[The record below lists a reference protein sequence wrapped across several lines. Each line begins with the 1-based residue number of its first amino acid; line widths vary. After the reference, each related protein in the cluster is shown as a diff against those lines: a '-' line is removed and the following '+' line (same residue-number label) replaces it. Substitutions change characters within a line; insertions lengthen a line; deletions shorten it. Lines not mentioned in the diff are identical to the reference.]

1 MQTVLTL
8 LILVVT
14 GLVIYAIIKT
24 NPARPM
30 QLPPM
35 PATPYEPKPP
45 QGEAAKHWSDG
56 GRFLV
61 EVLNE
66 SRYQGTL
73 KELAG
78 AHGDQAAA
86 APYLATLAPDEVN
99 PYESTAVAVF
109 LDGRMAGYLSQKAA
123 IKFREYLRR
132 DEIEG
137 QSITCDAQ
145 VRGGGLW
152 QGKRLSYVVV
162 LDIEVLEK

>member
-1 MQTVLTL
+1 MQIVLTL
-8 LILVVT
+8 LIIAVT

-24 NPARPM
+24 NPAKPM

-35 PATPYEPKPP
+35 PSAPYEPKPP
-45 QGEAAKHWSDG
+45 QGAAARHLSDG

-78 AHGDQAAA
+78 AHGDQPAAT
-86 APYLATLAPDEVN
+86 PYLATLVPDDLN
-99 PYESTAVAVF
+99 PYESAAVAVF
-109 LDGRMAGYLSQKAA
+109 LNGRMTGYLSQKASV
-123 IKFREYLRR
+123 KFRANLKR

-137 QSITCDAQ
+137 QVTTCDAQ
-145 VRGGGLW
+145 IRGGGLW
-152 QGKRLSYVVV
+152 QDKRLSYVVV
-162 LDIEVLEK
+162 LDMETLEP